1 MISKNQFE
9 QYVSLLNEIIETREK
24 LENEYNL
31 YLDGIYDNIYLIM
44 DMVIDSNFDGF
55 GRELFFD
62 TLYEEDD
69 PNFEE
74 LWEVLKE
81 HYNYEP
87 AK

>member
-9 QYVSLLNEIIETREK
+9 QYVSLFSRIIETRQK

-31 YLDGIYDNIYLIM
+31 YLDGIYDDIYLII
-44 DMVIDSNFDGF
+44 DMVIDSNFDEF

-62 TLYEEDD
+62 TFYEADD

>member
-44 DMVIDSNFDGF
+44 DMVINSNFDEF
-55 GRELFFD
+55 GRDLFFD
-62 TLYEEDD
+62 TIYGADD
-69 PNFEE
+69 PNFED

-87 AK
+87 TE

>member
-1 MISKNQFE
+1 MISKNQFK
-9 QYVSLLNEIIETREK
+9 QYVLLLNRIVETRQK

-31 YLDGIYDNIYLIM
+31 CLDGIYDDIYLIM
-44 DMVIDSNFDGF
+44 DMVIDSNFDEF

-62 TLYEEDD
+62 TFYEADD

-74 LWEVLKE
+74 LWKVLKE

-87 AK
+87 TK